1 MTARVGLMTV
11 ELYIGGC
18 RSLKEKRQV
27 LQSLIA
33 RLRNEFNLAIAEVDY
48 HDKHQRACLA
58 IACVGNRVEHVN
70 QMLDT
75 ILERLAVETRIS
87 LIGSQIELL

>member
-1 MTARVGLMTV
+1 MAARVGLMTV

-33 RLRNEFNLAIAEVDY
+33 RLRNEFNLSIAEVGH

-58 IACVGNRVEHVN
+58 MACVGNRTEHVN
-70 QMLDT
+70 RMLDT

-87 LIGSQIELL
+87 LIESHIELL